1 MQLESLIKQRK
12 EIERKNAEIRK
23 DIGAC
28 RTAIG
33 HHKNSI
39 AKKQLEIQT
48 LTLDLAKGQEL
59 FEKLGKVLFTINQI

>member
-59 FEKLGKVLFTINQI
+59 FEKLGKVLFTQS